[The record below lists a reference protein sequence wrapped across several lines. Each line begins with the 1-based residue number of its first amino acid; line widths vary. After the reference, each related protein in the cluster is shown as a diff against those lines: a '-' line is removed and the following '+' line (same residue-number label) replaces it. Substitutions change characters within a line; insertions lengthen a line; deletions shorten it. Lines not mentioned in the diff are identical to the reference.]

1 MNAVPTRRILL
12 VPFVALLL
20 WAGTAS
26 AGAPL
31 LRDEAMTAAA
41 FPAEA
46 ERIEA
51 ALAAGE
57 WQRLGPGAEAE
68 VRAGLRRI
76 AGWLEDGEDRELAMA
91 RNEQLRIN
99 ALLAPALTASNTS
112 EVVCRRVKAVGSNI
126 PSTVC
131 HRREALEAH
140 SRDVQND
147 LIRQDEFRVGG
158 PRVDETNVTI
168 QGRNYGR
175 D

>member
-1 MNAVPTRRILL
+1 MNASKARRTLL
-12 VPFVALLL
+12 APVVALLL
-20 WAGTAS
+20 WAGAAS
-26 AGAPL
+26 ADGPL
-31 LRDEAMTAAA
+31 LRDEAMTPDA

-46 ERIEA
+46 ERIEQA
-51 ALAAGE
+51 MAAGA
-57 WQRLGPGAEAE
+57 WPRLGPGARDEISL
-68 VRAGLRRI
+68 GLERI
-76 AGWLEDGEDRELAMA
+76 AGWLDDGTDAERALA

-99 ALLAPALTASNTS
+99 ALLAPALSASNTS